1 MIEVVTA
8 SLTKHQVETLKAKD
22 PDKYASLPDEGLSVN
37 IQYDFGADLAEQAVI
52 FGEKVCSNMIKGHV
66 KFNMQ
71 ARMRNMLAEG
81 KTAKEIQKAFYNLT
95 ENTHVYKPTEGMTRM
110 SFVEKQ
116 KARMEKLS
124 PEEREKQKAELKALL
139 ESV

>member
-1 MIEVVTA
+1 MLESVNA
-8 SLTKHQVETLKAKD
+8 SLTAHQVEVLKKKD
-22 PDKYASLPDEGLSVN
+22 PEKYAGLPDDGTSVD
-37 IQYDFGADLAEQAVI
+37 IQYDFGDDLAAQAVL

-71 ARMRNMLAEG
+71 ARIRNMLADG
-81 KTAKEIQKAFYNLT
+81 KTPKEIQKAFYNLQ

-116 KARMEKLS
+116 KSKLDKLG
-124 PEEREKQKAELKALL
+124 PEEREKAKAELRSLL
-139 ESV
+139 DSM